1 MKHKLVESL
10 LKWITFLGWKD
21 CSPSKEGARDWFAR
35 MDRYFRRSCG
45 LFVVVGRHPPP
56 PTHTT
61 TFAMDYIEKEHR
73 N

>member
-35 MDRYFRRSCG
+35 VDRYFRRSCG
-45 LFVVVGRHPPP
+45 LFVVVASLPRR
-56 PTHTT
+56 HTT
-61 TFAMDYIEKEHR
+61 TAFAMDYIEKERR